1 MTDQPTDTPI
11 HVSQDCAKAPL
22 NPRWVFKLGVI
33 SLIIFAVGVWGYLDA
48 SSVYPKRGERYAQWA
63 KWQYLDQSKKAD
75 AEDFGVFVRESSVTN
90 PKEELDR
97 LLVPETVSRNLTDA
111 SNSSSNRA
119 LRASMFNARK
129 QWLEALKV
137 IGHLNPQHTTIES
150 PQKEL
155 DALKAQWATASSVPK
170 PLHAFD
176 LYVQWM
182 IMGVCWL
189 VALWMFV
196 HMLRVKAKRYA
207 WNAGSMT
214 LTLPNGSSIT
224 PSDLEEVDKRKWDKF
239 IVFLKIK
246 ASHADLGN
254 KEVAVDT
261 YQHKFVEDWILTME
275 RDAFGSQEDGDAQET
290 HAPESNHESAETEP
304 KSDA

>member
-1 MTDQPTDTPI
+1 MTDQTTDTPI

-22 NPRWVFKLGVI
+22 NPRWVLKLGVI
-33 SLIIFAVGVWGYLDA
+33 TLIIFAVGAWGYWDA

-63 KWQYLDQSKKAD
+63 KWQYLDQAKKAD

-90 PKEELDR
+90 PVEELDR
-97 LLVPETVSRNLTDA
+97 LRVPETASRNLTDA
-111 SNSSSNRA
+111 SNSSSTRS

-137 IGHLNPQHTTIES
+137 VGHLTPEHTTIES

-155 DALKAQWATASSVPK
+155 DALKVQWASSSSVPK

-176 LYVQWM
+176 LIVQWM
-182 IMGVCWL
+182 IMGICWL
-189 VALWMFV
+189 VALWMV
-196 HMLRVKAKRYA
+196 IHMLRVKAKRYA
-207 WNAGSMT
+207 WDADSMT
-214 LTLPNGSSIT
+214 LTLPSGASIT
-224 PSDLEEVDKRKWDKF
+224 PIDLDEVDKRKWDKF

-246 ASHADLGN
+246 ATHTSLGG
-254 KEVAVDT
+254 KEVSVDT

-275 RDAFGSQEDGDAQET
+275 RKAFGSQEEADAPPTVQPDRESD
-290 HAPESNHESAETEP
+290 PESKT
-304 KSDA
+304 DA